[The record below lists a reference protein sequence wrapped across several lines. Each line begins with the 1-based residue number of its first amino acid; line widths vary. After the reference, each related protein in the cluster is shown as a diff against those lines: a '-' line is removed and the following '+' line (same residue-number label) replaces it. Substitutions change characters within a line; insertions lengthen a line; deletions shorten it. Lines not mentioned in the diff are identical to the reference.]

1 MNLTVFQGFLNS
13 NDVYKPTDIDL
24 IISTVY
30 EHLDYIKKRTNTETI
45 EYYNIPCSFDIE
57 TTSFYR
63 TENNKKCK
71 TAIMYEWTFGIYG
84 IVIIGRTWLEFITM
98 IHQLCKSL
106 GTNLSRRLVIYVHN
120 LAFEF
125 QFFRKYFEWTNVF
138 ALETRKPVY
147 TVTTE
152 GIEFRCS
159 YILSGYSLAKCADNL
174 TMFSIKKL
182 VGDLDYKQIRHA
194 KTPLTDTE
202 LQYCIND
209 VKIVMAYIAECII
222 NDGNIAR
229 IPLTATGY
237 VRKYCRR
244 MCLTNDNENKYRRYR
259 YKQLISGLTIE
270 PDEYK
275 QLQRAFMGGFTHANP
290 FMANKIINDV
300 TSYDFT
306 SSYPTVIIAER
317 FPMSK
322 AEKID
327 ITNRQQLDHNLKCYC
342 CLFDVEF
349 ENITPRLWFDN
360 YISESRCFKLIN
372 PIVNNGR
379 VVSADILATTIT
391 EQDFFIIQK
400 FYKWSRIKIANFRR
414 YKRGYLPT
422 DFIKSVLKLYA
433 DKTQLKDVDGK
444 EIEYLKS
451 KGMLNSCYGMMVTN
465 IVRAEITYL
474 DDWVDPVTPD
484 LQTKINEYNNDTN
497 RFMFYPWGVWVTA
510 YARRNLFTGIR
521 EFGNDYIYADT
532 DSVKCRN
539 VKNHIDYIN
548 KYNQWIIDRL
558 HKAMRHHNLPL
569 EMVEPVTING
579 DKKPLGIW
587 SFDGHYKRFKTLGA
601 KRYLCEYS
609 DDPRNVKK
617 AGKINLTVSGL
628 NKKSA
633 VPYMVKKYDDVFA
646 AFTDNLYIP
655 CGQTGKLTHTYIDDP
670 VVGTVTDYLG
680 IDGKFNELSAV
691 HLDEADYSLNA
702 TKYINFILNID
713 NILK

>member
-1 MNLTVFQGFLNS
+1 MNLTVFQGFLKS

-30 EHLDYIKKRTNTETI
+30 EHLDCIKKRTNAETI

-63 TENNKKCK
+63 TENKKKCK

-106 GTNLSRRLVIYVHN
+106 GTNLSRRLVVYVHN
-120 LAFEF
+120 LSFEF
-125 QFFRKYFEWTNVF
+125 QFFRKYFEWSNVF

-147 TVTTE
+147 AVTTS
-152 GIEFRCS
+152 GVEFRCS

-174 TMFSIKKL
+174 TMFNIKKL

-194 KTPLTDTE
+194 KTLLTEAE

-229 IPLTATGY
+229 IPLTSTGY

-244 MCLTNDNENKYRRYR
+244 MCLTNDKDNKYRRYR
-259 YKQLISGLTIE
+259 YKQLISGLTID

-327 ITNRQQLDHNLKCYC
+327 ITSRQQLDHNLKCYC

-360 YISESRCFKLIN
+360 YISESRCFKLVN

-379 VVSADILATTIT
+379 VVSADTLATTIT

-400 FYKWSRIKIANFRR
+400 FYKWTRIKIANFRR

-465 IVRAEITYL
+465 IVREEITYL
-474 DDWVDPVTPD
+474 DDWVNPVTPD

-558 HKAMRHHNLPL
+558 YKAMRYHNLPV
-569 EMVEPVTING
+569 EMVEPITING

-609 DDPRNVKK
+609 DDPLNGKK

-628 NKKSA
+628 NKKTA
-633 VPYMVKKYDDVFA
+633 VPYMVKNYDDVFT
-646 AFTDNLYIP
+646 AFSDELYIP

-680 IDGKFNELSAV
+680 IDGRFNELSAV
-691 HLDEADYSLNA
+691 HLDDADYSLNA

-713 NILK
+713 NIFK

>member
-1 MNLTVFQGFLNS
+1 MNLTVFQDFLNS
-13 NDVYKPTDIDL
+13 NDVYKPSDIDL
-24 IISTVY
+24 IISKVY
-30 EHLDYIKKRTNTETI
+30 EHLDCIKKRTNTETI

-106 GTNLSRRLVIYVHN
+106 GTNLSCRLVVYVHN

-125 QFFRKYFEWTNVF
+125 QFFRKYFDWANVF

-147 TVTTE
+147 TVTTA

-174 TMFSIKKL
+174 TMFNIKKL
-182 VGDLDYKQIRHA
+182 VGDLDYKQIRHSG
-194 KTPLTDTE
+194 TPLTDDE

-229 IPLTATGY
+229 IPLTSTGY

-244 MCLTNDNENKYRRYR
+244 MCLTNDKDNKYRRYR
-259 YKQLISGLTIE
+259 YKQLISGLTIN

-322 AEKID
+322 AEKIE
-327 ITNRQQLDHNLKCYC
+327 ITTRQQLDHNLKCYC

-400 FYKWSRIKIANFRR
+400 FYKWSHIKIANFRR
-414 YKRGYLPT
+414 YKRGYLPM

-444 EIEYLKS
+444 EIEYIKS

-465 IVRAEITYL
+465 IVRDEITYL
-474 DDWVDPVTPD
+474 DDWIDPVTPD
-484 LQTKINEYNNDTN
+484 LQTKINDYNNDAN

-539 VKNHIDYIN
+539 VDQHIDYIN
-548 KYNQWIIDRL
+548 KYNQWIIARL
-558 HKAMRHHNLPL
+558 HKAMKYHNLPV
-569 EMVEPVTING
+569 EMVEPITING
-579 DKKPLGIW
+579 VKKPLGVW
-587 SFDGHYKRFKTLGA
+587 DFDGHYKRFKTLGA

-609 DDPRNVKK
+609 DDHRNGKK

-628 NKKSA
+628 NKKTA
-633 VPYMVKKYDDVFA
+633 APYMVKNYDDVFA

-670 VVGTVTDYLG
+670 VSGTVTDYLG
-680 IDGKFNELSAV
+680 IKGRYNELSAV
-691 HLDEADYSLNA
+691 HLEDADYSLDA

-713 NILK
+713 NIFK